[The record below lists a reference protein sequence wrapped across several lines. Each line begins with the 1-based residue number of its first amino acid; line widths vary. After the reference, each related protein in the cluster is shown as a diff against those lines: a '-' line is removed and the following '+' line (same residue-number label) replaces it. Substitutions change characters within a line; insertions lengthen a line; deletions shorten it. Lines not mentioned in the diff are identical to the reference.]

1 MQEDQKMG
9 IFSTIIIILIL
20 VLLFKFSILSIVGA
34 FFAILTIS
42 CLLASISSFKEGE
55 IVSGILWA
63 IPTILFLML
72 IFK

>member
-1 MQEDQKMG
+1 MQEDKKMK

-20 VLLFKFSILSIVGA
+20 VLLFKFSILSIVGG

-42 CLLASISSFKEGE
+42 CLLATISSFKEGE
-55 IVSGILWA
+55 IISGILWA
-63 IPTILFLML
+63 IPTVFFLIL

>member
-1 MQEDQKMG
+1 MG